1 MRSSISAH
9 VISYIE
15 GINPLLCSREL
26 IETDYSNFCVV
37 TIVNIRITDATE
49 SSSTN
54 KSRKSNMYKVKFINI
69 CISI

>member
-1 MRSSISAH
+1 MRLSISAH

-26 IETDYSNFCVV
+26 IETDYSNF
-37 TIVNIRITDATE
+37 IVNIRITDATE